1 VPLPQLSVP
10 AGAPVAAGTML
21 FGEGTPEAEAPWLLD
36 AAAECGINFFDSAE
50 MYPVPQRAATQGASE
65 RILGAWVARRR
76 RWGAARRLTVL
87 PRAATQRGA
96 RRAAGG
102 GAGRTCTW
110 RPR

>member
-10 AGAPVAAGTML
+10 ADAPVAAGTML
-21 FGEGTPEAEAPWLLD
+21 FREGTPEAEAHWLLD
-36 AAAECGINFFDSAE
+36 AATECGINFFDSAE

-87 PRAATQRGA
+87 PRAAMQRGA

-102 GAGRTCTW
+102 GAGRTCAW